1 MGRVLTAGISIIFV
15 VGVIVGIVITVNRGS
30 GNTSHQSNGGLS
42 TGMKARHHKL
52 KDLVKATFQAA
63 QEEVTKAWGKSG
75 ALGKD
80 TTTSFD
86 KMLLDGYNE
95 LLLYPTHRL
104 QAATSAVEHSNFDTM
119 SDRVDDLKTW
129 LSAVIALK
137 TTCLDDL
144 LEKPGL
150 QKTMQD
156 ELMNA
161 TQITFNALA
170 IVDEISQ
177 ILSKV
182 NSTEF
187 PVKINQNSRRLLN
200 AEVDKDGYPAWFSA
214 VDRKL
219 LAFKN
224 TLETECSCSQGW
236 KDGFIASSMGFENV
250 AGLEGEQAV
259 AFHSKSDF
267 SALYNY
273 RI

>member
-1 MGRVLTAGISIIFV
+1 MGRVLAAGISIIFV
-15 VGVIVGIVITVNRGS
+15 VGVIVGIVVTVNRGI
-30 GNTSHQSNGGLS
+30 GNTSHQ
-42 TGMKARHHKL
+42 T
-52 KDLVKATFQAA
+52 TFQAA

-86 KMLLDGYNE
+86 KMLLDGCSE
-95 LLLYPTHRL
+95 LLLFATHRL
-104 QAATSAVEHSNFDTM
+104 QATTSVVEHSDFDTM
-119 SDRVDDLKTW
+119 SDRVNDLKTW
-129 LSAVIALK
+129 SSVVIALK

-156 ELMNA
+156 DLMNA

-187 PVKINQNSRRLLN
+187 PVKINQNSMRLLN

-214 VDRKL
+214 VDRRF
-219 LAFKN
+219 LALKKTHLTPN
-224 TLETECSCSQGW
+224 VVVA
-236 KDGFIASSMGFENV
+236 KDGSGQFETITEAISTYPKNNEGRFIIYVKVGQYHEKVTIPETAINIFIYGDAWS
-250 AGLEGEQAV
+250 
-259 AFHSKSDF
+259 
-267 SALYNY
+267 
-273 RI
+273 